1 MKRVIVTGASGD
13 IGSAILERLS
23 QLEYTMIGLDVVER
37 QKKEDIE
44 RFFKVDLRRSD
55 EIEHV
60 CGEIRENH
68 SPIWGIVCCAG
79 VYPIEKLQDYTLELW
94 DEVHAV
100 NLRSAFQ
107 ISQLLYPSIVNG
119 GRIVIIASGAGHVG
133 SRDVGYSASK
143 AGALGLVR
151 SLAKSLA
158 PHGILVNAVSPGVIR
173 TKMSARMSPENVKQY
188 IDNIPLK
195 RLGVPNEVSICVS
208 FLLDEQNS
216 YMTGASLDV
225 NGGLYTR

>member
-1 MKRVIVTGASGD
+1 MKRVLLTGASGD
-13 IGSAILERLS
+13 IGSAIIRRLS
-23 QLEYTMIGLDVVER
+23 QLEYSVIGLDIVEP
-37 QKKEDIE
+37 QKKGDVEC
-44 RFFKVDLRRSD
+44 FFKVDLRRSD
-55 EIEHV
+55 EIEGV
-60 CGEIRENH
+60 CREICQSYPH
-68 SPIWGIVCCAG
+68 IWGIVCCAG
-79 VYPIEKLQDYTLELW
+79 VYPIKSLHDYTLELW

-107 ISQLLYPSIVNG
+107 ISQLLYSNIVKG
-119 GRIVIIASGAGHVG
+119 GRIVIIASGAAHIG
-133 SRDVGYSASK
+133 SRDVGYSTSK

-158 PHGILVNAVSPGVIR
+158 PHGILVNAVNPGVIG
-173 TKMSARMSPENVKQY
+173 TQMSARMSTESVRQY
-188 IDNIPLK
+188 IESIPLK
-195 RLGVPNEVSICVS
+195 RIGVPDEVSICVS